1 MTTFIIILHV
11 VVAIALILT
20 VLLQTGKGASMGAAF
35 GGGSSSTVFGS
46 RGPASFMS
54 KLTAAAAIIF
64 MITSLSLSFF
74 AEKRIGDDSVM
85 DKMTPPAQEETTLPT
100 TGEPATSTP
109 ATSAPEASAPA
120 AATAPA
126 ATTSEPAAPVVPE
139 PPKETAT
146 PISEG
151 SQN

>member
-1 MTTFIIILHV
+1 MTTVIIVIHV
-11 VVAIALILT
+11 IVAIALILT

-74 AEKRIGDDSVM
+74 AEKNIGDDSVM
-85 DKMTPPAQEETTLPT
+85 DKMTPPAQEETTI
-100 TGEPATSTP
+100 
-109 ATSAPEASAPA
+109 PEASEPA
-120 AATAPA
+120 ASTPM
-126 ATTSEPAAPVVPE
+126 TSEPAAPAEE
-139 PPKETAT
+139 PATPAETAT
-146 PISEG
+146 PIGEEPKD
-151 SQN
+151 

>member
-1 MTTFIIILHV
+1 MTTFIIVLHV
-11 VVAIALILT
+11 IVAIALILT

-74 AEKRIGDDSVM
+74 SERRIGDDSVM
-85 DKMTPPAQEETTLPT
+85 DQMTPPAQEETTV
-100 TGEPATSTP
+100 
-109 ATSAPEASAPA
+109 PEASEPA
-120 AATAPA
+120 ASTPV
-126 ATTSEPAAPVVPE
+126 TSEPAEPAEEPE
-139 PPKETAT
+139 APKETAT
-146 PISEG
+146 PIGEEP
-151 SQN
+151 QN